1 MKMVYALEVGSSE
14 HFRLSEGAEMMSQ
27 RGRERERETGRW
39 FTPVCWGVSCKGSI
53 TYEVCDA
60 KDSKVCCIGVSL

>member
-1 MKMVYALEVGSSE
+1 MKMVYRLKWGQVSTE

-27 RGRERERETGRW
+27 RGRERERERGRW

-53 TYEVCDA
+53 TSEVCDA
-60 KDSKVCCIGVSL
+60 KYSKV